1 MASPTSLRTF
11 TEAIKDADVFVGLA
25 GKDLLSEA
33 HLMSM
38 AAKPIVFALANPN
51 PEINPELVKSLRPD
65 SIIATGRPDFPNQV
79 NDQIV
84 FPFIYRAVLDV

>member
-1 MASPTSLRTF
+1 MAS
-11 TEAIKDADVFVGLA
+11 
-25 GKDLLSEA
+25 
-33 HLMSM
+33 
-38 AAKPIVFALANPN
+38 KPIVFALANPN